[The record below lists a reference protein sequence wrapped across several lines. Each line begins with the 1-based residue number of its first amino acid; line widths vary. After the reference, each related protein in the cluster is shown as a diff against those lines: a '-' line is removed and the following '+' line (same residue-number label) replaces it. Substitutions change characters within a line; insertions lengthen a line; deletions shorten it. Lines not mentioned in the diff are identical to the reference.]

1 MGQRGEGP
9 SPEGGPVDSRIPSL
23 HLPAAET
30 SIPLGLGFLTGKMGT
45 LVLRLLFFV
54 FFFEE

>member
-1 MGQRGEGP
+1 MGQRGEGA

-45 LVLRLLFFV
+45 LVLKLLFFFV
-54 FFFEE
+54 FF